1 VLKEQVALLIELQK
15 LDDEI
20 LQEALKK
27 KELPEKIERLRE
39 EIRSREAAVL
49 EKRNLAEAA
58 RQSLKENERELKR
71 LAESLSKGKSRLSEV
86 KTNKEYQ
93 AMLKEMDTIA
103 EASEAVEDRILRDYE
118 RVDECRRVLE
128 EAEAAWRGFQEMHE
142 GEILEIEREIGK
154 IDLRLE
160 EIQKKHQ
167 GAREKIRPELIRR
180 YDMIRQRRNGKAVV
194 SVWKEV
200 CGGCHVNIPPQLYNN
215 LIRHEEFI
223 LCPHCNR
230 ILYWENRDGQG
241 Q

>member
-1 VLKEQVALLIELQK
+1 MKEQVALLIELQK

-27 KELPEKIERLRE
+27 KELPERIEKLRE
-39 EIRSREAAVL
+39 EIRSREAVVL
-49 EKRNLAEAA
+49 EKKDLSEAA
-58 RQSLKENERELKR
+58 RQSLKESERELKR

-93 AMLKEMDTIA
+93 AMLKEMDAIA
-103 EASEAVEDRILRDYE
+103 EASETVEDRILRDYE
-118 RVDECRRVLE
+118 RVDETRRVLE
-128 EAEAAWRGFQEMHE
+128 EAEAECRNYRERHE
-142 GEILEIEREIGK
+142 GEIFEIEKEIGK

-160 EIQKKHQ
+160 EIQKKHS
-167 GAREKIRPELIRR
+167 GAREKVRPELIRR

-215 LIRHEEFI
+215 LQRHEEFI

-230 ILYWENRDGQG
+230 ILYWEDRNGQG